1 VDPEFWARLSEL
13 ADIIKLIHDAQKKS
27 ESDSLTLAHVMPRW
41 LQLEHEL
48 KALAQVYLYLEPV
61 LAPSGIFNE
70 RLNTQTQPIHWAAF
84 ILDPISS
91 LRVINAEGKKLAIKW
106 ILDKVKHQKE
116 VHCSIQ
122 DFLSKE
128 GAFTKA
134 HISQLHID
142 NPVRYWKSYFGDKHY
157 DELAQLAV
165 RIFKTIANSVAS
177 ERAFSAMGLI
187 VTKLRNRLGPEKADK
202 LIFIYM
208 NQRVL
213 DRSGRD
219 LLLGDW
225 VDKSD
230 KDQADLED
238 MLVSLEQELEEL
250 RDSEVEL
257 DIEHEDC

>member
-1 VDPEFWARLSEL
+1 
-13 ADIIKLIHDAQKKS
+13 
-27 ESDSLTLAHVMPRW
+27 M
-41 LQLEHEL
+41 
-48 KALAQVYLYLEPV
+48 
-61 LAPSGIFNE
+61 
-70 RLNTQTQPIHWAAF
+70 
-84 ILDPISS
+84 SS
-91 LRVINAEGKKLAIKW
+91 LRVINSEGKKLAIEW
-106 ILDKVKHQKE
+106 ILDRVEHRKE

-128 GAFTKA
+128 GRFAKA
-134 HISQLHID
+134 HISQLHVD
-142 NPVRYWKSYFGDKHY
+142 NPVRYWKSYFDDKHHN
-157 DELAQLAV
+157 ELAQLAV

-177 ERAFSAMGLI
+177 EQAFSTMGLI

-230 KDQADLED
+230 EDQADLED
-238 MLVSLEQELEEL
+238 MLVSLEHELEEL
-250 RDSEVEL
+250 QDGEVEL
-257 DIEHEDC
+257 DIEREDC